1 MENDISLID
10 GILTYNELYW
20 NIFDYPLYIGICL
33 LMMLIY
39 SIIYVF
45 LATYVERV
53 NPGEFGIAQPWN
65 YLFKKSYWNSSSSSA
80 IQPSEIEERASVSEN
95 HWIEIEPPEKKKVAP
110 TMTINHLT
118 KVTSDEEKEK
128 VH

>member
-1 MENDISLID
+1 MENDVSLID

-65 YLFKKSYWNSSSSSA
+65 YLFKKSYWNSSTV
-80 IQPSEIEERASVSEN
+80 QPSEIERNAPTMES
-95 HWIEIEPPEKKKVAP
+95 HWIEMETREKKKVAP